1 MNQQATVTQSDPL
14 LAELINPIKWEDY
27 DPHSRASSAH
37 ISASYR
43 FNFDWDG
50 WELAHPPDQ
59 IDESADDVIKVNLG
73 GTDYWE
79 FNKTGA
85 RIVAVDGQEVIGFTD
100 GAKETEKLKYN
111 IGETINIEPIE
122 KPEYA
127 DFEKYR
133 HSYIV
138 QTITDI
144 EGYDQALTRWETYKW
159 KIV

>member
-59 IDESADDVIKVNLG
+59 
-73 GTDYWE
+73 
-79 FNKTGA
+79 